1 MEVEKIK
8 KEVKESFL
16 VTLLLITFA
25 VVLCINPDNFINIA
39 MNVLGY
45 LGILIGIVEIFWYL
59 KKGDKNSNFL
69 KNGGIYVLL
78 GVVVI
83 LKASLLQTVFT
94 LLLGSYI
101 LIQNMTRIDTSLKIK
116 EEKQTTWLIVLAL
129 SIINII
135 LGFILIHN
143 PLILSDKL
151 NISIAGLV
159 LFSQISIILEN
170 VLLLLKLKKCKE

>member
-1 MEVEKIK
+1 MK
-8 KEVKESFL
+8 KEVGKE
-16 VTLLLITFA
+16 
-25 VVLCINPDNFINIA
+25 
-39 MNVLGY
+39 
-45 LGILIGIVEIFWYL
+45 L
-59 KKGDKNSNFL
+59 K
-69 KNGGIYVLL
+69 
-78 GVVVI
+78 
-83 LKASLLQTVFT
+83 
-94 LLLGSYI
+94 
-101 LIQNMTRIDTSLKIK
+101 KIK
-116 EEKQTTWLIVLAL
+116 EEKQSTWLIVLVL